1 MHGIIEEAYEPPK
14 GRHSP
19 QNPETDGSEAAA
31 AFGREFAKVFRTTP
45 PPEPPEGM
53 RLSDLEGQEKVR
65 VESLMLGDGA
75 VLGGRERDLSAIF
88 WENPMM
94 EPACM
99 AKSPDPMAVTMPDAD
114 DSRAHGHYF
123 KNVGHLDVVDVYRVL
138 DLFEVTDQALGHAV
152 KKLLVAGGRGTKN
165 VHRDVQDAID
175 TLLRWQEMQRENVAL
190 PRIAGASN

>member
-1 MHGIIEEAYEPPK
+1 MHGIIEEAYDPPK

-19 QNPETDGSEAAA
+19 QNPESDGPMEGFEAEVVKSMRSAFEGRSAAA
-31 AFGREFAKVFRTTP
+31 EIVGREFAKIFKHD
-45 PPEPPEGM
+45 PPERM
-53 RLSDLEGQEKVR
+53 VI
-65 VESLMLGDGA
+65 GDGA
-75 VLGGRERDLSAIF
+75 VLGAGERDLSAIF
-88 WENPMM
+88 WENPLM

-114 DSRAHGHYF
+114 DSRAHEHYF

-152 KKLLVAGGRGTKN
+152 KKLLVAGGRGVKN